1 MKDIN
6 ISFDKNNIK
15 DSLIIKFS
23 FNEYK
28 NDIEF
33 VLIDRRR
40 KVIKKEDIQLKKNEE
55 CNKNKIKEK
64 PKFNYFILIIEWFI
78 YIDNIDF
85 SKYDIV
91 VNIYQMIFNDYRE
104 NLKINDGN
112 KNKIED

>member
-40 KVIKKEDIQLKKNEE
+40 KVIKKENIQLKKNEE
-55 CNKNKIKEK
+55 CK
-64 PKFNYFILIIEWFI
+64 
-78 YIDNIDF
+78 
-85 SKYDIV
+85 
-91 VNIYQMIFNDYRE
+91 
-104 NLKINDGN
+104 
-112 KNKIED
+112 